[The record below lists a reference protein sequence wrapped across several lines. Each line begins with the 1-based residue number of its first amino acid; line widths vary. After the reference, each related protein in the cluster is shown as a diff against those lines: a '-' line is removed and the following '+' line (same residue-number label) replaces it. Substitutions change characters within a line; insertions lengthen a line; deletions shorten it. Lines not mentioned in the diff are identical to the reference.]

1 MGASVGI
8 GGLIVGTSM
17 MVVFALAITTIDL
30 RMESSLETLD
40 SANDPLPSFVI
51 ENADFW
57 EGAIIDVN
65 IVDPG
70 AGYVDGTLSTSDA
83 GGFAASFTVDSVT
96 GEIVSVTVTSHGN
109 YSSTPPLPSIQVD
122 GPQPGV
128 TSPADLEAV
137 MGSIIHTNVTNT
149 GSVTLPYNEVWFFL
163 DGGERLQ
170 SMEFILGGPG
180 VSTNWYSGETTYL
193 QWQFNTPSNFESM
206 AVSADG
212 YNIAR
217 SLD

>member
-17 MVVFALAITTIDL
+17 MVVFALAITAIDL
-30 RMESSLETLD
+30 RVESSLETLD

-70 AGYVDGTLSTSDA
+70 AGYVNGTLSTVGA
-83 GGFAASFTVDSVT
+83 GGFAASFTVDPNT

-109 YSSTPPLPSIQVD
+109 YSSTPPLPDIQVD
-122 GPQPGV
+122 GQPGV
-128 TSPADLEAV
+128 ATPADLEAV

-170 SMEFILGGPG
+170 SMESILGGPG
-180 VSTNWYSGETTYL
+180 VSTNWYSGEPTYL
-193 QWQFNTPSNFESM
+193 QRQFNTPTDFENM
-206 AVSADG
+206 AVSASG
-212 YNIAR
+212 FIIAR
-217 SLD
+217 NFG

>member
-17 MVVFALAITTIDL
+17 MVVFALAITAIDL
-30 RMESSLETLD
+30 RVESSHETLD
-40 SANDPLPSFVI
+40 SASDPLPSFVI

-70 AGYVDGTLSTSDA
+70 AGYVNGTLSTVGA
-83 GGFAASFTVDSVT
+83 GGFAASFTVDPNT

-109 YSSTPPLPSIQVD
+109 YSSTPPLPDIQVD
-122 GPQPGV
+122 GQPGV
-128 TSPADLEAV
+128 ATPADLEAV

-170 SMEFILGGPG
+170 SMESILGGPG
-180 VSTNWYSGETTYL
+180 VSKNWYSGETTYL
-193 QWQFNTPSNFESM
+193 QWQFNTPTDFENM
-206 AVSADG
+206 AVSASG
-212 YNIAR
+212 FNIAR
-217 SLD
+217 NLD

>member
-17 MVVFALAITTIDL
+17 MVVFALAITTLDL

-40 SANDPLPSFVI
+40 SANDPLPSFMI
-51 ENADFW
+51 DNADFW

-65 IVDPG
+65 IVDAG
-70 AGYVDGTLSTSDA
+70 AGYVDGTLSTTGP
-83 GGFAASFTVDSVT
+83 GGFAASFTVDPVT
-96 GEIVSVTVTSHGN
+96 GEIDSVTVTSHGN
-109 YSSTPPLPSIQVD
+109 YSSPPPLPDIQVD
-122 GPQPGV
+122 GQPGIA
-128 TSPADLEAV
+128 TPADLQAV

-149 GSVTLPYNEVWFFL
+149 GSVTLPYDEVWFFL

-180 VSTNWYSGETTYL
+180 ISTNWYSGETTYL
-193 QWQFNTPSNFESM
+193 QWQFNTPLDFENL
-206 AVSADG
+206 AVSAHG
-212 YNIAR
+212 HNVAR
-217 SLD
+217 GLD

>member
-17 MVVFALAITTIDL
+17 MVVFALAITAIDL
-30 RMESSLETLD
+30 RVESSLETLD

-70 AGYVDGTLSTSDA
+70 AGYVNGTLSTVGA
-83 GGFAASFTVDSVT
+83 GGFAASFTVDPNT

-109 YSSTPPLPSIQVD
+109 YSSTPPLPDIQVD
-122 GPQPGV
+122 GQSGV
-128 TSPADLEAV
+128 ATPADLEAV

-170 SMEFILGGPG
+170 SMESILGGPG
-180 VSTNWYSGETTYL
+180 VSKNWYSGETTYL
-193 QWQFNTPSNFESM
+193 QWQFNTPTDFENM
-206 AVSADG
+206 AVSASG
-212 YNIAR
+212 FNIAR
-217 SLD
+217 NLD

>member
-17 MVVFALAITTIDL
+17 MVVFALAITAIDL
-30 RMESSLETLD
+30 RVESSHETLD
-40 SANDPLPSFVI
+40 SASAPLPSFVI

-57 EGAIIDVN
+57 ECAIINVN

-70 AGYVDGTLSTSDA
+70 AGYVNGTLSTVGA
-83 GGFAASFTVDSVT
+83 GGFAASFTVDPNT

-109 YSSTPPLPSIQVD
+109 YSSTPPLPDIQVD
-122 GPQPGV
+122 GQPGV
-128 TSPADLEAV
+128 ATPADLEAV

-170 SMEFILGGPG
+170 SMESILGGPG
-180 VSTNWYSGETTYL
+180 VSKNWYSGETTYL
-193 QWQFNTPSNFESM
+193 QWQFNTPTDFENM
-206 AVSADG
+206 AVSASG
-212 YNIAR
+212 FNIAR
-217 SLD
+217 NLD